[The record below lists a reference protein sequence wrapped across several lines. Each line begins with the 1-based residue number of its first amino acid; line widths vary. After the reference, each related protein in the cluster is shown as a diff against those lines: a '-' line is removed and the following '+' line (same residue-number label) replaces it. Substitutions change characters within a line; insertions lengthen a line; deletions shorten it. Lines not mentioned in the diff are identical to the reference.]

1 MGGPG
6 GRPCLSPSR
15 PPTPPVAAT
24 PSRALAQHC
33 QGLLLARLEAAKAP
47 GVLPEHREY
56 LRGQADALDSVAR
69 RAKAG

>member
-1 MGGPG
+1 MSEPVETPHAA
-6 GRPCLSPSR
+6 GRRHALE
-15 PPTPPVAAT
+15 
-24 PSRALAQHC
+24 ALAQHC